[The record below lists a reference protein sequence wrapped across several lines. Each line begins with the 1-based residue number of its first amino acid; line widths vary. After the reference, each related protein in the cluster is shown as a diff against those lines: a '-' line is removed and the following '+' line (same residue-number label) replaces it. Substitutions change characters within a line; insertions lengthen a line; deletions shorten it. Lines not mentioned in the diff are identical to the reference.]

1 MNASSFSLNC
11 CQNGKLE
18 QAKSIRV
25 GDSRF
30 ADGYDVTV
38 TDGKNDTWVSYA
50 IAMDGFR
57 MVRVDLADAEHPVHK
72 AFPRMELYDASYN
85 IYEEKL
91 DTDITAK
98 EALDQFAKAVVPNGE
113 KADLPYA
120 AWQKTGYELLK
131 GVELPDYY
139 YTVPGTEESGEEGTD
154 NESQADAWTG
164 DYIFYDGLTVRDGA
178 LYHVI
183 CYRMEEESRV
193 YLLNDETG
201 EMREE

>member
-1 MNASSFSLNC
+1 M
-11 CQNGKLE
+11 
-18 QAKSIRV
+18 

-30 ADGYDVTV
+30 ADGYDVSV
-38 TDGKNDTWVSYA
+38 TDREHDTWSAYA

-57 MVRVDLADAEHPVHK
+57 MVRVNLADAAHPFHK
-72 AFPRMELYDASYN
+72 AFPRTELYDVSYSL
-85 IYEEKL
+85 YEEKP
-91 DTDITAK
+91 DTDMTAE
-98 EALDQFAKAVVPNGE
+98 EALDRFMDAMAGNGE

-120 AWQKTGYELLK
+120 LWQKTGYELLK

-139 YTVPGTEESGEEGTD
+139 YTVPGTGKIGEEGTD
-154 NESQADAWTG
+154 NESQADAWEE